1 MIHKVIIPNS
11 RTVNLSFTVPENY
24 VGEEMEVI
32 AFIKKEGLQQTEL
45 SELLSPS
52 FQGNPLSNKEFANW
66 IEQAEKM
73 PAISLQEAKS
83 KWANKCRQLQ
93 QLIK

>member
-1 MIHKVIIPNS
+1 MIHKVIIPDN

-52 FQGNPLSNKEFANW
+52 LQGNPCQIRNSQTGLNRLK
-66 IEQAEKM
+66 
-73 PAISLQEAKS
+73 
-83 KWANKCRQLQ
+83 KCRPSLYKKLKVNGQTNARSYSNL
-93 QLIK
+93 